1 MYFSDFFYNE
11 LENMPKKNSKFKI
24 FSEDN
29 SWDSESIFEKIY

>member
-29 SWDSESIFEKIY
+29 NWNSQSIFEQNY